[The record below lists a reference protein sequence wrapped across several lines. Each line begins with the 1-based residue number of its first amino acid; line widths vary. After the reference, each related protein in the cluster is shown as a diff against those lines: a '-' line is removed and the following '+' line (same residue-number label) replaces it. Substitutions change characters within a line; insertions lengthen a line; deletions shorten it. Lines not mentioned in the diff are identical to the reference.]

1 MVRDT
6 VEVDAGDAG
15 NGLQD
20 ARHLSF
26 LAVAAW
32 SAERQGKSFLGGWGC
47 RSWQGHGKACD
58 KECDR
63 DSSLAPGSLH
73 EMNSQTDNRFSIYKI
88 HGAR

>member
-20 ARHLSF
+20 GVHLRLF
-26 LAVAAW
+26 TVTTG
-32 SAERQGKSFLGGWGC
+32 SAERKGKSFFGGWGC
-47 RSWQGHGKACD
+47 RSREGHGKACD

-63 DSSLAPGSLH
+63 DSSLAPEGLH
-73 EMNSQTDNRFSIYKI
+73 EMNSQPDSRFSTYKI
-88 HGAR
+88 HDAR